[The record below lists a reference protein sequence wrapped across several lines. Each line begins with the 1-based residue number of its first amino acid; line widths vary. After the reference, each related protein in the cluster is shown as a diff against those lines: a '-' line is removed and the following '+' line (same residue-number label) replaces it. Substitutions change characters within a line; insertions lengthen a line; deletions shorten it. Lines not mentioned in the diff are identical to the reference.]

1 MHTLSLSESI
11 KLVKKHK
18 IPFVASAE
26 VKVLSELKKAAAK
39 IGYPVAMKINST
51 KISHKS
57 DVGGVEINIQS
68 FGEVT
73 KVFNKMKKLK
83 GFESVFVQKMVQG
96 TEIIIGG
103 KRDIQFGPTILV
115 GLGGIYVEVFK
126 DFQIGICPINKSRAR
141 EMLQDLKAFPILKG
155 LRGKKGVNLKK
166 LEETIVK
173 VSKMMVKEK
182 NLQELDLNPLIAT
195 PKEILAVDARAV
207 LNGN

>member
-1 MHTLSLSESI
+1 MHTLSLSESV

-18 IPFVASAE
+18 IPFVVSAE
-26 VKVLSELKKAAAK
+26 VKVLGELKKAASK
-39 IGYPVAMKINST
+39 IGYPIAMKINST

-57 DVGGVEINIQS
+57 DVGGVQINIQS
-68 FGEVT
+68 FGEAS

-83 GFESVFVQKMVQG
+83 GFESVFVQKMVRG

-126 DFQIGICPINKSRAR
+126 DFQFGICPISKSRAR
-141 EMLQDLKAFPILKG
+141 EMLQDLKAFPILRG

-166 LEETIVK
+166 LVETIVK
-173 VSKMMVKEK
+173 VSKMMIKEK

-207 LNGN
+207 VNEN

>member
-1 MHTLSLSESI
+1 MNTLTLAESI

-18 IPFVASAE
+18 IPFVNSRE
-26 VKVLSELKKAAAK
+26 VKNSSELKKACAK
-39 IGYPVAMKINST
+39 IGYPVAMKINSS

-57 DVGGVEINIQS
+57 DSGGVEINIES
-68 FGEVT
+68 LKEASV
-73 KVFNKMKKLK
+73 VFNKMKKLK
-83 GFESVFVQKMVQG
+83 GFESVFVQKMVRG

-126 DFQIGICPINKSRAR
+126 DFQIGICPINKSTAR
-141 EMLQDLKAFPILKG
+141 EILQGLKAFPILKG
-155 LRGKKGVNLKK
+155 LRGKKGINLKK

-173 VSKMMVKEK
+173 VSKLMVKEK

-207 LNGN
+207 LK

>member
-1 MHTLSLSESI
+1 MHTLSLSESV

-26 VKVLSELKKAAAK
+26 VKSSSELKKAVSK

-57 DVGGVEINIQS
+57 DVGGVEINIETFAQAS
-68 FGEVT
+68 

-83 GFESVFVQKMVQG
+83 GFESVFVQKMVRG

-103 KRDIQFGPTILV
+103 KRDVQFGPTILV

-126 DFQIGICPINKSRAR
+126 DFQIGICPINKSTAR
-141 EMLQDLKAFPILKG
+141 EMLQELKAYPILKG
-155 LRGKKGVNLKK
+155 LRGKKGINLKK

-182 NLQELDLNPLIAT
+182 KLQELDLNPLIAT

-207 LNGN
+207 LNA

>member
-1 MHTLSLSESI
+1 MKTLSLADSI

-26 VKVLSELKKAAAK
+26 VKSLSELKKAASK
-39 IGYPVAMKINST
+39 IGYPIAMKINSL

-57 DVGGVEINIQS
+57 DVGGVQINIES
-68 FGEVT
+68 FLQAK

-83 GFESVFVQKMVQG
+83 GFESVFAQKMVRG

-103 KRDIQFGPTILV
+103 KRDVQFGPTILV

-126 DFQIGICPINKSRAR
+126 DFNIGICPINKSIAR
-141 EMLQDLKAFPILKG
+141 EMLQGLKAFPILKG
-155 LRGKKGVNLKK
+155 LRGKKGINLKK

-173 VSKMMVKEK
+173 VSKLMVKEK

-195 PKEILAVDARAV
+195 PKEILAVDAR
-207 LNGN
+207 G